1 MKRSLMML
9 SLAFFLAGA
18 MPARAQVSPRRI
30 TLDDAINLAL
40 RQNSLLKIAGSRVDE
55 SQRKSLAVRS
65 DYFPQLK
72 TEANFAS
79 MFEKQSLDLPRG
91 SLGSLGGLQL
101 PLEDTRVIQG
111 GNNFLLSTTTLGQ
124 PITQL
129 IKIRQAHQIALADTQ
144 IAESQLKEAENEVSV
159 KVHEAYFGLLILQRQ
174 KQAAKLALAA
184 AEEKSRDS
192 RVAVEGGKA
201 LDVVAIQTKVGLLDA
216 RHKLLTLDNQISD
229 LTVDFNDLL
238 GLALETEVE
247 LVDPPLLA
255 PVSLSLDESEKI
267 ALRESPE
274 ILEAQQTV
282 EKAQRGVK
290 AAKAEYI
297 PDVTAYGEHIYQDGV
312 PFLSRN
318 NGVLGVRM
326 EWEVFDFGKRKQT
339 LAERE
344 AAMAAAEENLRHLR
358 NQVLIRV
365 QKAYRKLD
373 RSRQMIELAQE
384 AAALRRES
392 ARLSSDQMDAGVIV
406 KATYEEA
413 GADAAK
419 SEAELLQAELGY
431 RLAKAEFD
439 QAMGLTAH

>member
-1 MKRSLMML
+1 ML

>member
-384 AAALRRES
+384 ATALRRES

-406 KATYEEA
+406 KSTYEEA